1 MIHHLGAKLLGAA
14 ALTAGALAIKHFWHG
29 PGSGKGSVP
38 VTPHGQTVTP
48 GGQVV
53 APPPAIPGGSNPKD
67 TTIDTS
73 DTSNAS
79 VDENYSPA
87 LSTGGLDV
95 NTSSSDF
102 AGDVLTS
109 AADGAAGDAL
119 DALAGL

>member
-14 ALTAGALAIKHFWHG
+14 ALTGGALVIKHFWHG
-29 PGSGKGSVP
+29 PGKVVP

-53 APPPAIPGGSNPKD
+53 SPPPALPGGSNPKD

-87 LSTGGLDV
+87 LSTGGMDV